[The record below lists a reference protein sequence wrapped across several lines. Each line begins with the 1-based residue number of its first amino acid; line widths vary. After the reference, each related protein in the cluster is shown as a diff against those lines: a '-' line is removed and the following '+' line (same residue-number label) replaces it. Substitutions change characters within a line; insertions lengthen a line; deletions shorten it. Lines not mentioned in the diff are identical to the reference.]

1 MSSTVLDRPD
11 TAPPAARDRLPS
23 QRLTGTAFAVGGLAY
38 AASHA
43 LHLLGPD
50 AVAGLKPLIEA
61 LFAGGALLLMAGT
74 GSVQRL
80 LRRSVVGVIGA
91 AAVWIGMVFVVLSA
105 YLQLFVL
112 PIVGWDGLARIDAAA
127 GPLGALAI
135 LGMAGG
141 PVLIAVG
148 GLRHRAVPMT
158 AAVGLL
164 IAVATFA
171 VGVSVAELQAPM
183 MISSTI
189 VLGLAFALIGRSAA
203 RAR

>member
-11 TAPPAARDRLPS
+11 AAPAVRRDRLPS
-23 QRLTGTAFAVGGLAY
+23 QRLTGTAFAAGGLAY
-38 AASHA
+38 AVSHA
-43 LHLLGPD
+43 LHLLGPE
-50 AVAGLKPLIEA
+50 AAEGLKPLIEA

-80 LRRSVVGVIGA
+80 LRRSIVGVIGA
-91 AAVWIGMVFVVLSA
+91 AAVWVGMVFVVLSA

-135 LGMAGG
+135 LGVAGG
-141 PVLIAVG
+141 PILITIG
-148 GLRHRAVPMT
+148 GLRHRAIPVP

-164 IAVATFA
+164 LAVATFA
-171 VGVSVAELQAPM
+171 VGISVASLQAPM

-189 VLGLAFALIGRSAA
+189 VLGLAFALVGRSAA